1 MVNGFLI
8 EFYCASPPPR
18 KIKEKPKSDFI
29 SRFSLQSIDTDPSTL
44 TGFPLPFIQPHSYS
58 HRFHI

>member
-8 EFYCASPPPR
+8 EFSCASPPP
-18 KIKEKPKSDFI
+18 KIKEKLKSEFI
-29 SRFSLQSIDTDPSTL
+29 SRFSLRSIDTDPSTL
-44 TGFPLPFIQPHSYS
+44 TGFPLPFIQPHRYS